1 MISLWRGRRM
11 LFAGLVAASLGLAG
25 LAAMVAYCVQVGVD
39 ALVRGNRLP
48 AQTLE
53 LGALFLGMAGMGAAL
68 EIFRT
73 RAAERIGL
81 GYVAQLRA
89 ALFERV
95 LRASPEQLARR
106 GQGGLLLPFV
116 GDLTAIKKWV
126 SDGLVRLISA
136 AVSSVLLL
144 GVLAGKSGVLGL
156 AAGAVLLCATLA
168 VLVLAVPLNGA
179 IRETRRRR
187 GAIAAF
193 VSRSI
198 RGAGTIRAFH
208 RFDRERKRLARRN
221 AALMTAGLRLAG
233 ISGAMT
239 ATVHVSALLLM
250 AVTVLV
256 GASQVRTGD
265 MSIGVVAAALSISG
279 LLAGSVRDLGVA
291 FELWRRAKVSLGKI
305 KTALAIEAAVTPAR
319 SRRGPPDGQPAAV
332 ALRGLSIDGLFADFS
347 ADLTRGDIV
356 NVTGTSGAG
365 KSALLA
371 SVARLRDADHGR
383 VRIAGR
389 NVRDMR
395 DKTLRSM
402 VGYAGSAAPLLPGSI
417 GMNLRYRAPRAA
429 QDEIRHVMACCN
441 IAPILARL
449 PRGLDTRLREGAPEL
464 SSNERQRLEIA
475 RAMLGKPPVLILD
488 GVDTHLDEDSA
499 SRIAAA
505 LADFDGVVLL
515 AATAPALRQI
525 ATAAWCID
533 NGKVRVG
540 PGPGRRLELVRNEQ
554 TGSGP

>member
-1 MISLWRGRRM
+1 MISLWRGRRV

-25 LAAMVAYCVQVGVD
+25 LAATVAYCVQVGVD
-39 ALVRGNRLP
+39 ALVRGKPLP
-48 AQTLE
+48 GQALA
-53 LGALFLGMAGMGAAL
+53 LGAVFLGMAGLGVVL

-95 LRASPEQLARR
+95 LRASPELLAQR

-136 AVSSVLLL
+136 VVSSVLLL
-144 GVLAGKSGVLGL
+144 GVLTGKSPLLGL
-156 AAGAVLLCATLA
+156 AAGAVLLCAMLA
-168 VLVLAVPLNGA
+168 VLALAAPLNSA
-179 IRETRRRR
+179 IRETRHRR

-239 ATVHVSALLLM
+239 ATVHVAALMLM
-250 AVTVLV
+250 AVTLLV
-256 GASQVRTGD
+256 GAAQVRTGAV
-265 MSIGVVAAALSISG
+265 SIGVVAAALSISG
-279 LLAGSVRDLGVA
+279 LLAGAVRDLGVA

-305 KTALAIEAAVTPAR
+305 KNALAIEAAVTPAR
-319 SRRGPPDGQPAAV
+319 SRRGPLDGHAAAV
-332 ALRGLSIDGLFADFS
+332 ALRGVAIDGLIANFS
-347 ADLTRGDIV
+347 ADLTCGDVI
-356 NVTGTSGAG
+356 NVAGASGAG

-371 SVARLRDADHGR
+371 SIARLRDADHGR

-389 NVRDMR
+389 NVRDMHER
-395 DKTLRSM
+395 TLRSLI
-402 VGYAGSAAPLLPGSI
+402 GYAGPAAPLLPGSI
-417 GMNLRYRAPRAA
+417 GMNLRYRAPGAA
-429 QDEIRHVMACCN
+429 QDEITHVMACCN

-499 SRIAAA
+499 SRLAVA
-505 LADFDGVVLL
+505 LADYDGVVLL
-515 AATAPALRQI
+515 AATAPVLQRI
-525 ATAAWCID
+525 ATMTWRID
-533 NGKVRVG
+533 NGTVRATA
-540 PGPGRRLELVRNEQ
+540 GPGRRLELVRHESIE
-554 TGSGP
+554 GYR